1 MCGIAGVLR
10 FASGGSSVPGVDEI
24 RAVTAA
30 LAHRGPDGGNIWHR
44 REITLGHR
52 RLSILDLTEDG
63 TQPMTRDHLT
73 LVYNGELYN
82 FTDLRSH
89 LQRRHRFQSGT
100 DTEVVLRA
108 WQQWGPAA
116 LDRFD
121 GMFAFALWD
130 DRARQLH
137 LVRDRLGVK
146 PLYYHRGNGFLVF
159 ASEVEA
165 LLRCPQVPRR
175 PDLDAFH
182 SQLLC
187 SSTLQVDRQLTLIDQ
202 VHALPPATHLTLD
215 HEESETTHTYWQLPT
230 QTTEQRPADAPA
242 ASTELG
248 TLFQRSVTSMLV
260 ADVPVAA
267 FLSGGLDSS
276 AITATAAA
284 TGPLTAITLT
294 HTTAGCRR
302 ARDAADADLRFS
314 KLLAAHTG
322 QITHRIAARPSTV
335 TLDDV
340 DTVCDLAAI
349 GDDVRHVSIAHN
361 YRTVRNL
368 GLKVVLNGQGADE
381 TMAGYVSLPTFVNHI
396 LDLRQPS
403 TATINSLPGSR
414 QTIGLTPEVLAHRA
428 RMHERVLDF
437 HAGLP
442 GTPLERA
449 HRLLMHT
456 QLNRVVQFEDH
467 LSMRSGVET
476 RVPFLDHHLVEWCFT
491 LPFEHHVDRHTRQ
504 GKAILRAALAGM
516 LPAALLA
523 RPKQVFPHP
532 EPTTLHRSLA
542 ALVRLHAAELHAD
555 PLVNHLFT
563 LPPGNRLSALPTKTL
578 WLLLTTWRWHHKLQ
592 RPHPHPDPAS
602 QQPTTTSEATDP
614 DLTSHGT
621 SARRVPAPRGADE
634 RTQR

>member
-10 FASGGSSVPGVDEI
+10 FVSGGSSVPGGDEI

-30 LAHRGPDGGNIWHR
+30 LAHRGPDGGNVWHR
-44 REITLGHR
+44 PEITLGHR
-52 RLSILDLTEDG
+52 RLSILDLTEHG

-82 FTDLRSH
+82 FADLRSH
-89 LQRRHRFQSGT
+89 LQRQYRFQSGT

-175 PDLDAFH
+175 PNLDAFYSH
-182 SQLLC
+182 LLC
-187 SSTLQVDRQLTLIDQ
+187 SSTLQVDRRLTLVDQ

-215 HEESETTHTYWQLPT
+215 HQGSETAHAYWQLPT
-230 QTTEQRPADAPA
+230 PSAGRRLAEAPA
-242 ASTELG
+242 AFTELG
-248 TLFQRSVTSMLV
+248 RLFQRSVTSMLV
-260 ADVPVAA
+260 ADVPIAV

-276 AITATAAA
+276 AITATATAAA

-294 HTTAGCRR
+294 HLIGGCRR
-302 ARDAADADLRFS
+302 DRDTGDADLRFS

-322 QITHRIAARPSTV
+322 RITHRIGARPSTV

-361 YRTVRNL
+361 YRMVRNL

-381 TMAGYVSLPTFVNHI
+381 TMAGYVALPAFVNHV
-396 LDLRQPS
+396 LDIGQPS
-403 TATINSLPGSR
+403 ATTINSLPGSR
-414 QTIGLTPEVLAHRA
+414 QTTGLTPEVLAHRA
-428 RMHERVLDF
+428 PMHERVLDF

-442 GTPLERA
+442 GAPLERA
-449 HRLLMHT
+449 HRLLVHT
-456 QLNRVVQFEDH
+456 QLNRVVQFEDR
-467 LSMRSGVET
+467 LSMRSGVES
-476 RVPFLDHHLVEWCFT
+476 RLPYLDHHLVEWCFT
-491 LPFEHHVDRHTRQ
+491 LPFEHHVNRRTRQ
-504 GKAILRAALAGM
+504 GKAVLRAALAAT

-532 EPTTLHRSLA
+532 EPAMLHRSLA
-542 ALVRLHAAELHAD
+542 ALVRLHAADLRAD

-563 LPPGNRLSALPTKTL
+563 LPPGDRLSVLPTKTL

-592 RPHPHPDPAS
+592 RLHPGPAS
-602 QQPTTTSEATDP
+602 PQPTTSYRT
-614 DLTSHGT
+614 
-621 SARRVPAPRGADE
+621 RPRQPPHISPTHTRGQEPDE
-634 RTQR
+634 RTPR

>member
-10 FASGGSSVPGVDEI
+10 FASGGGSVPGVDEI

-44 REITLGHR
+44 RAITLGHR
-52 RLSILDLTEDG
+52 RLSILDLTEHG

-146 PLYYHRGNGFLVF
+146 PLYYHRGNGFLAF
-159 ASEVEA
+159 ASEIEA

-187 SSTLQVDRQLTLIDQ
+187 SSTLQVDRQLTLVDQ

-215 HEESETTHTYWQLPT
+215 HDGSEATHTYWQLPT
-230 QTTEQRPADAPA
+230 QTTGQRPADAPPA
-242 ASTELG
+242 PTELNA
-248 TLFQRSVTSMLV
+248 LFQRSVTSMLV

-294 HTTAGCRR
+294 LTHTTAGCRP
-302 ARDAADADLRFS
+302 ASDTANADLRFS
-314 KLLAAHTG
+314 KLLAAHTDR
-322 QITHRIAARPSTV
+322 ITHRIAARPSTV

-340 DTVCDLAAI
+340 DAVCDLAAI

-361 YRTVRNL
+361 YRMVRNL
-368 GLKVVLNGQGADE
+368 GFKVVLNGQGADE

-403 TATINSLPGSR
+403 TATITSLPGSR
-414 QTIGLTPEVLAHRA
+414 ETIGLTPEVLAHRA

-449 HRLLMHT
+449 HRLLVHT

-467 LSMRSGVET
+467 LSMRSGVES

-532 EPTTLHRSLA
+532 EPATLHRSLA

-563 LPPGNRLSALPTKTL
+563 LPPGSRLSALPTKTL
-578 WLLLTTWRWHHKLQ
+578 WLLLTTWRWHHILQ
-592 RPHPHPDPAS
+592 RPRPRPAS
-602 QQPTTTSEATDP
+602 QQPTTSEATDP
-614 DLTSHGT
+614 DLNSHGT

>member
-24 RAVTAA
+24 RAVTAG
-30 LAHRGPDGGNIWHR
+30 LAHRGPDGGDVWHR
-44 REITLGHR
+44 FEITLGHR
-52 RLSILDLTEDG
+52 RLSILDLTGHG

-82 FTDLRSH
+82 FADLRSH
-89 LQRRHRFQSGT
+89 LQRQHCFQSGT

-146 PLYYHRGNGFLVF
+146 PLYYHRGNGFLIF

-165 LLRCPQVPRR
+165 LLCCPQVPRR
-175 PDLDAFH
+175 PNLGAFY

-187 SSTLQVDRQLTLIDQ
+187 SSTLQVDRQLTLVDQ

-215 HEESETTHTYWQLPT
+215 HEGSETTHTYWQLPS
-230 QTTEQRPADAPA
+230 QTAGQRPAEALP
-242 ASTELG
+242 ELG
-248 TLFQRSVTSMLV
+248 ALFQRSVTSMLV

-276 AITATAAA
+276 AITAKAAA

-302 ARDAADADLRFS
+302 TGDTADVDLRFS

-322 QITHRIAARPSTV
+322 QVTHRIAACPSTV

-361 YRTVRNL
+361 YRMVRNL

-381 TMAGYVSLPTFVNHI
+381 TMGGYVSLPTFVDHI
-396 LDLRQPS
+396 LDVRQPS
-403 TATINSLPGSR
+403 AATINSLPGSR
-414 QTIGLTPEVLAHRA
+414 QTAGLTSEVLAHRE

-449 HRLLMHT
+449 HRLLVHT

-467 LSMRSGVET
+467 LSMRFGVES

-491 LPFEHHVDRHTRQ
+491 LPFDHHVDLQARQ
-504 GKAILRAALAGM
+504 GKAILRAALTGT

-532 EPTTLHRSLA
+532 EPATLHRSLA
-542 ALVRLHAAELHAD
+542 ALVRLHAAELYAD

-563 LPPGNRLSALPTKTL
+563 LPPANRLSALPTKTL

-592 RPHPHPDPAS
+592 RPHPDPAS
-602 QQPTTTSEATDP
+602 QQPTTSEATDP